1 MLSNYFRNWLK
12 PEPNYRIIENIY
24 GSGLTEYRVQSRH
37 LQEGIV
43 FWLDLTIEDSL
54 EVAEKRL
61 QEIMDARHQIKV
73 VSEKVVGE
81 W

>member
-1 MLSNYFRNWLK
+1 MLRNYFRNWFK
-12 PEPNYRIIENIY
+12 PEPNYRITESIY

-61 QEIMDARHQIKV
+61 HEIMDARHQIKV